1 MISDTVTEALRETL
15 DSLPAALQLKIGYSG
30 GRDSH
35 VLLHALRGLTAGDP
49 QRVLSAIHVH
59 HGLRPEADAWEA
71 HCEQACADLDVPLE
85 VVRVAV
91 PAASKSGPEAAARQS
106 RYQAFEARLGDGEV
120 LCLAHHRDDQAETF
134 LLQLLR
140 GAGPEGLSAM
150 PARAVLGKGSVVR
163 PLLEVAPAAIRD
175 YADVSRLCWID
186 DPSNDDRR
194 FNRNYLRHEV
204 IPILLARWPAAMR
217 TIARAAANQAAV
229 ARAAQS
235 VGAQALSGAGGAAET
250 LACEA
255 IARLDPDAARLAVR
269 VWLKRRGFSPPSKAL
284 LNRILHEVVGA
295 RLDAE
300 PLVAWPG
307 AEVRRYRGA
316 LYLMPPLLKPDA
328 GAVHSW
334 DPGAPL
340 DMVHGSLSAEVCVGE
355 GLSAALCRDRRLEV
369 RFRRGGERCRPAG
382 EAHSSS
388 LKACFQRRGIPPWER
403 DRLPLI
409 FLDAELAAVAGQ
421 WSCEGFEARRGDPG
435 WIIRWAAA
443 CGRRRA

>member
-1 MISDTVTEALRETL
+1 MTSDTVTEALRETL

-35 VLLHALRGLTAGDP
+35 VLLHALHGLTVGDP

-59 HGLRPEADAWEA
+59 HGVQPEADAWEA

-85 VVRVAV
+85 VVRVSV
-91 PAASKSGPEAAARQS
+91 PEASKSGPEAAARQS

-175 YADVSRLCWID
+175 YADAFRLCWID

-204 IPILLARWPAAMR
+204 MPLLLARWPAATR
-217 TIARAAANQAAV
+217 TIARAAANQAAI
-229 ARAAQS
+229 ARAAHFI
-235 VGAQALSGAGGAAET
+235 GGEALRGAGDVTES
-250 LACEA
+250 LPCEA
-255 IARLDPDAARLAVR
+255 IARLDPDAAQLAVR
-269 VWLKRRGFSPPSKAL
+269 AWLKQRGYSPPSKTR
-284 LNRILHEVVGA
+284 LNRILHEVVAA
-295 RLDAE
+295 RPDAE
-300 PLVAWPG
+300 PLVAWSG

-316 LYLMPPLLKPDA
+316 LYVMPPLLKPDA
-328 GAVHSW
+328 DAVHSW
-334 DPGAPL
+334 ALSGVPL
-340 DMVHGSLSAEVCVGE
+340 DMVHGTLSAQPCVGK
-355 GLSAALCRDRRLEV
+355 GLRAALCGDRRLEV

-388 LKACFQRRGIPPWER
+388 LKACFQRRGVPPWER
-403 DRLPLI
+403 NRLPLI
-409 FLDAELAAVAGQ
+409 FLDTELAAVADR
-421 WSCEGFEARRGDPG
+421 WLCEGFEAREGEPG
-435 WIIRWAAA
+435 WAIHWTPA
-443 CGRRRA
+443 GG

>member
-1 MISDTVTEALRETL
+1 MTSDTVTEALRETL

-59 HGLRPEADAWEA
+59 HGLQPEADAWEA

-229 ARAAQS
+229 ARAAHF
-235 VGAQALSGAGGAAET
+235 VGGEALSGAAET
-250 LACEA
+250 LPCEA
-255 IARLDPDAARLAVR
+255 IARLDPDTAQLAVR
-269 VWLKRRGFSPPSKAL
+269 AWLKRRGYSPPSKAR
-284 LNRILHEVVGA
+284 LNRILHEVVAA
-295 RLDAE
+295 RPDAE
-300 PLVAWPG
+300 PLVAWSG

-316 LYLMPPLLKPDA
+316 LYVMAPLLRSDA
-328 GAVHSW
+328 DAVHSW
-334 DPGAPL
+334 GLGGVPL
-340 DMVHGSLSAEVCVGE
+340 DMVHGTLSAQHCVGK
-355 GLSAALCRDRRLEV
+355 GLSAAFCRDRHLEV

-388 LKACFQRRGIPPWER
+388 LKACFQRRGVPPWER
-403 DRLPLI
+403 NRLPLI
-409 FLDAELAAVAGQ
+409 FLDTELAAVADR
-421 WSCEGFEARRGDPG
+421 WLCEGFKAREGEPG
-435 WIIRWAAA
+435 WAMHWAPA
-443 CGRRRA
+443 GG

>member
-1 MISDTVTEALRETL
+1 MTSDTVTEALRQTL
-15 DSLPAALQLKIGYSG
+15 DSLSPALHLKVGYSG

-35 VLLHALRGLTAGDP
+35 VLLHALHGLTAGDP

-59 HGLRPEADAWEA
+59 HGLQPEADAWEA
-71 HCEQACADLDVPLE
+71 HCEQACADLNVPLE
-85 VVRVAV
+85 VVRVDV
-91 PAASKSGPEAAARQS
+91 PAGSKFGPEAAARQS

-150 PARAVLGKGSVVR
+150 PVRAVLGKGLVVR
-163 PLLEVAPAAIRD
+163 PLLDVDPGAVRD
-175 YADVSRLCWID
+175 YADAFRLCWIE

-204 IPILLARWPAAMR
+204 IPLLLARWPAAMR

-229 ARAAQS
+229 ARAAHF
-235 VGAQALSGAGGAAET
+235 VGGEATRSAAQT

-255 IARLDPDAARLAVR
+255 IARLDPDAAGLALR
-269 VWLKRRGFSPPSKAL
+269 AWLKQRGFSRPSKTL
-284 LNRILHEVVGA
+284 LNRILHEVVAA
-295 RLDAE
+295 RPDAE
-300 PLVAWPG
+300 PLVAWSG

-316 LYLMPPLLKPDA
+316 LYVMTPLAEPDA
-328 GAVHSW
+328 EAVYSW

-340 DMVHGSLSAEVCVGE
+340 ETVHGGLSAEPCVGK
-355 GLSAALCRDRRLEV
+355 GLSAALCGDRRLEV

-388 LKACFQRRGIPPWER
+388 LKACFQRRGVPPWER
-403 DRLPLI
+403 NRLPLI

-421 WSCEGFEARRGDPG
+421 WLCEGFEARSGEPG
-435 WIIRWAAA
+435 WMIRWTSDG
-443 CGRRRA
+443 GRVEP